1 MNLGESA
8 EGSSGGTALTL
19 VTLVLAQLK
28 TRGDIDL
35 DQIEQA
41 LNMLVDRPITPEQMA
56 DARNALAV
64 VQGLQGI
71 PSR

>member
-1 MNLGESA
+1 M

-19 VTLVLAQLK
+19 VTLLIAQLK
-28 TRGDIDL
+28 TRDQVDL

-64 VQGLQGI
+64 VQGLQGM
-71 PSR
+71 PSSS

>member
-1 MNLGESA
+1 MSLGEAA

-19 VTLVLAQLK
+19 VTLLLAQLK
-28 TRGDIDL
+28 TRGDVDL